1 MKWWLYILRCADD
14 TLYCGITSNLERRIA
29 QHNAGVGAKYT
40 RGRGPV
46 KLAYSEECRSKSEA
60 LKFEIQAKKMKRTDK
75 LRLIQAESKLI
86 QFLSQQPVS
95 EP

>member
-14 TLYCGITSNLERRIA
+14 TLYCGITNDLDRRIA
-29 QHNAGVGAKYT
+29 QHNAGTGARYT

-60 LKFEIQAKKMKRTDK
+60 LKFEIRAKNMKRADK
-75 LRLIQAESKLI
+75 LKLIQAETKLI
-86 QFLSQQPVS
+86 RFLSQRPVS
-95 EP
+95 AL

>member
-14 TLYCGITSNLERRIA
+14 TLYCGITNNLKRRIA

-46 KLAYSEECRSKSEA
+46 ELAYSEECRSKSEA

-86 QFLSQQPVS
+86 QFLDQRPVS

>member
-1 MKWWLYILRCADD
+1 M
-14 TLYCGITSNLERRIA
+14 
-29 QHNAGVGAKYT
+29 
-40 RGRGPV
+40 